1 MVSGDSS
8 ITMQSSFLS
17 MQQINK
23 RYTGVQALFDVDFD
37 IQAGEIHC
45 LAGTNGSGKS
55 TLIKIICGVERADAG
70 ATITIGDSVYT
81 QLSRKDALQHGIQ
94 VIYQDLSLFPNLTVQ
109 ENISIGDTM
118 SGSKRFISWKQS
130 RTIAIQA
137 MEQIGIALPLDKKV
151 AHLSMADQQLVA
163 ISRALTKDVRL
174 LIMDEPTTALT
185 KKEVDALLS
194 VIKDLNKKGV
204 ATLFISHKLNE
215 LMTVANRI
223 TVLRDGKKIGCYQA
237 SDMDAKKL
245 EYLMTGTTSSY
256 TPYTL
261 NKERAGTPV
270 LCCTKLSKKDNF
282 HDIDLTV
289 YPGEIV
295 GITGLLGSGRTELAH
310 SLFGLNPPTSGTCTI
325 NGEPVALKSVQEA
338 VSMGVAC
345 VPENRL
351 SDGLVLDQ
359 SISKN
364 IVMTILDNHL
374 SSLGL
379 LDDEG
384 LHEKVLE
391 YVEALQ
397 IKISS
402 PSSAVKTLS
411 GGNQQRVVLAK
422 WIATNPTLF
431 ILDNP
436 TVGIDVAAKSSIH
449 SIIKALAEEGMA
461 VLIISDE
468 IAEVL
473 YNCNRVLVMNRG
485 RIIGEFDSSSTTEND
500 IQAFIDFHAM

>member
-1 MVSGDSS
+1 
-8 ITMQSSFLS
+8 MQSSFLS

-37 IQAGEIHC
+37 IQRGEIHC

-55 TLIKIICGVERADAG
+55 TLVKIICGVERADDG

-81 QLSRKDALQHGIQ
+81 QLSRKDALHHGIQ

-137 MEQIGIALPLDKKV
+137 MEQIGITLPLDKKV

-163 ISRALTKDVRL
+163 ISRALTKDVKL

-215 LMTVANRI
+215 LMMVANRI

-237 SDMDAKKL
+237 SQMDAKKL

-261 NKERAGTPV
+261 KKERAGTPV
-270 LCCTKLSKKDNF
+270 LCCAKLSKKDNF

-295 GITGLLGSGRTELAH
+295 GLTGLLGSGRTELAH

-359 SISKN
+359 SISRN

-374 SSLGL
+374 SSMGL

-397 IKISS
+397 IKIAS

-449 SIIKALAEEGMA
+449 SIIKALAEGGMA

>member
-1 MVSGDSS
+1 
-8 ITMQSSFLS
+8 

-237 SDMDAKKL
+237 SDIDAKKL